1 MMKSLWRI
9 PGCVR
14 GDYSGAEKDLTQSC
28 TRKPG
33 STQPKKATR
42 SARTHALSG
51 GALQKLTKAAACM
64 PPLFA
69 RKAKAMTLWH
79 APIS

>member
-9 PGCVR
+9 PGCVH

-42 SARTHALSG
+42 SARTLYRGGASKTHESG
-51 GALQKLTKAAACM
+51 GVYAATFR
-64 PPLFA
+64 PQ
-69 RKAKAMTLWH
+69 
-79 APIS
+79 S